1 MPLAD
6 VLSELRAVQSAIA
19 VFAASAL
26 RAQLPILDDS
36 QDARTDEKE
45 PILGLAHFKDRVESE
60 IKFIAKFVNS
70 SKPPLNEPNTNAP
83 NLIAVF
89 NEIIAAPE
97 PVLAIGKTYN
107 VGQTAVK
114 VDVVADDGRQWIRVN
129 TVKNSRLLAEFR
141 EQDSYLTDSD
151 EDDQAEPTARS
162 LPLQNSV
169 ITMCGQL
176 LEAAN
181 SSDLHGIPTSPT
193 VVLRLTRLD
202 GTLGD
207 DPRIART
214 IETIRAMP
222 GLVLEQ
228 GQRQPLGALED
239 DSPSQATAPATL
251 LPTDHIN
258 LDLSVL
264 VALVSDSTHAPLPL
278 SQKDGRARFRS
289 SRRTRGGSNG
299 RSASSTPPNDP
310 PSETHVNA
318 LVTQVLQESHRSI
331 VESIASRVTDRTK
344 FYATAHARDRC
355 LRIVERIGGPG
366 ERRRA
371 QALLVDGDSAAFW
384 SDSRHISAAYSLP
397 PLTPLHL
404 LSDDAPEGSAA
415 ASPPDFFDQAVQT
428 CERIFARSSEV
439 GVGSSATA
447 SDVAQ
452 KTGVGKLTVH
462 TVQSFAA
469 GSRARM
475 TTLTANKT
483 SVRAFVR
490 EMRAAGHVPA
500 TSTDRAQA
508 DIVPAGVWIVD
519 PRSLSESMRVD
530 APEAGQKS

>member
-1 MPLAD
+1 MNA
-6 VLSELRAVQSAIA
+6 
-19 VFAASAL
+19 
-26 RAQLPILDDS
+26 
-36 QDARTDEKE
+36 
-45 PILGLAHFKDRVESE
+45 
-60 IKFIAKFVNS
+60 
-70 SKPPLNEPNTNAP
+70 SKPPVNEPNTNAP

-89 NEIIAAPE
+89 NEIVAAPA
-97 PVLAIGKTYN
+97 PVLAIGKTYS
-107 VGQTAVK
+107 VGQNAVK

-129 TVKNSRLLAEFR
+129 TIKNSRLLAEFR

-151 EDDQAEPTARS
+151 EDDPAELAARA
-162 LPLQNSV
+162 LPLHNSV
-169 ITMCGQL
+169 TTMCEQL
-176 LEAAN
+176 LEAAKA
-181 SSDLHGIPTSPT
+181 SELHGMPTSPT

-207 DPRIART
+207 DSRIART
-214 IETIRAMP
+214 IDTIRAMP

-228 GQRQPLGALED
+228 GERE
-239 DSPSQATAPATL
+239 PANLREGEFFGQTTGSVSL

-278 SQKDGRARFRS
+278 SQQDARARFRV
-289 SRRTRGGSNG
+289 SRRIRGGSNG
-299 RSASSTPPNDP
+299 CSTSNDPNDP

-318 LVTQVLQESHRSI
+318 LVAQVLQESERSI
-331 VESIASRVTDRTK
+331 VQAIAARVTENTK

-384 SDSRHISAAYSLP
+384 SDSRHPSATTYALP
-397 PLTPLHL
+397 ALAPLCL
-404 LSDDAPEGSAA
+404 LSEDVLDARDNPAPAA
-415 ASPPDFFDQAVQT
+415 PDFFGQAVQT
-428 CERIFARSSEV
+428 CERIFTRSSEV
-439 GVGSSATA
+439 GVDSAATA

-469 GSRARM
+469 GSRACM

-500 TSTDRAQA
+500 TNTDRAQA
-508 DIVPAGVWIVD
+508 AVAPAGVWIVD
-519 PRSLSESMRVD
+519 PRSLSETMRVD
-530 APEAGQKS
+530 AAEAAQES